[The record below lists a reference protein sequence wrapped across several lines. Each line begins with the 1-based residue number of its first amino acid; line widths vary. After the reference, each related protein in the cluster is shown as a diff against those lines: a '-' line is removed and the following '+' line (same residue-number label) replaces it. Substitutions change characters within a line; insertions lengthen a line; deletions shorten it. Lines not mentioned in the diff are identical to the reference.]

1 MDITEIKTL
10 LQKFYEGETTLEEE
24 KLLQKYFAESKDN
37 IENFAAEK
45 YLFANLK
52 FAENIEIPSDLTE
65 KISAK
70 TDDEIKNIRTHKY
83 LLSTK
88 LRLMSAAACIVLLIS
103 VMATFIT
110 GHDEPKFIANVDT
123 NEAEMLEILSRSF
136 SSISNVVD
144 DAVVLLDITDEQ
156 VCEINEVLNNL

>member
-24 KLLQKYFAESKDN
+24 KLLQKYFVQNNGS

-45 YLFANLK
+45 YLFANLNL
-52 FAENIEIPSDLTE
+52 ADNVEIPSDLTE

-70 TDDEIKNIRTHKY
+70 IDTEVKKMNARKP
-83 LLSTK
+83 LSTIK
-88 LRLMSAAACIVLLIS
+88 LRLISAAACIILLIS
-103 VMATFIT
+103 ITVTIIT
-110 GHDEPKFIANVDT
+110 GNDKPKFIANIAT
-123 NEAEMLEILSRSF
+123 NETEMLEILASSF
-136 SSISNVVD
+136 AEISNVVD
-144 DAVVLLDITDEQ
+144 DAVVMLDITDEQ